1 MNAMAALRQYQNVNT
16 QSQVHDA
23 SPHRLIQMLMEG
35 GLSRIAQA
43 KGSMEREQFAQKG
56 MLIAKAA
63 AIIGG
68 LREALNFEAGGE
80 IAQNYANLY
89 DYMSRRLSDANRS
102 NEVEILDEVSGLL
115 RTIKE
120 GWDGIPQ

>member
-1 MNAMAALRQYQNVNT
+1 MNASAALRQYQNVNN

-23 SPHRLIQMLMEG
+23 SPHRLIQMLLEG

-43 KGSMEREQFAQKG
+43 RGSMEREQFAQKG
-56 MLIAKAA
+56 MLIAKAT
-63 AIIGG
+63 AIIAG

-80 IAQNYANLY
+80 VAENYANLY
-89 DYMSRRLSDANRS
+89 DYMSRRLGDANRS
-102 NEVEILDEVSGLL
+102 NEVQVLDEVSGLL

-120 GWDGIPQ
+120 GWDAIAP

>member
-1 MNAMAALRQYQNVNT
+1 MNAMAALRQYQSVNT

-43 KGSMEREQFAQKG
+43 KGSMERGQFAQKG
-56 MLIAKAA
+56 VLIAKTS
-63 AIIGG
+63 AIIAG

-80 IAQNYANLY
+80 LAQGYANLY
-89 DYMSRRLSDANRS
+89 DYMTRRLGEANRS
-102 NEVEILDEVSGLL
+102 NDVEILDEVSGLL
-115 RTIKE
+115 RTIKD
-120 GWDGIPQ
+120 GWDAIPQ